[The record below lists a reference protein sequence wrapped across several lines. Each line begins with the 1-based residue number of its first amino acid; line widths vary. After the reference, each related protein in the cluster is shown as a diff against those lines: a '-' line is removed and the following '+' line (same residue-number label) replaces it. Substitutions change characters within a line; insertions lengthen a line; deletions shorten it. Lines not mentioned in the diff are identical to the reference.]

1 MKWPKKRKET
11 EMATSLKIEK
21 FPGVARV
28 APERIERH
36 EQESA
41 LRNAAFVRDAHMH
54 DLHVEFSAREA
65 KIRQAYLDAIREI
78 MSEEAE

>member
-1 MKWPKKRKET
+1 
-11 EMATSLKIEK
+11 MAIAKVVREFSVTQR
-21 FPGVARV
+21 A

-65 KIRQAYLDAIREI
+65 KIRQQYLDAVAEI
-78 MSEEAE
+78 MAAE